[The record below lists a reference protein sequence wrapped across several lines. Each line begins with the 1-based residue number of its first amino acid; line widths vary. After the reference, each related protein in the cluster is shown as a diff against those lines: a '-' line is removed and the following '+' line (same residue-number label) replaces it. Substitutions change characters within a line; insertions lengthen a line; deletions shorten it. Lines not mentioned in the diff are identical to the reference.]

1 MNKRV
6 LVVEDEATIRE
17 FIVINLKRRGYE
29 TVEAHDGETA
39 LEIFALDRDFQIVL
53 LDIMMPGIDGIK
65 VCREIRK
72 MDANVGIIMLTART
86 QDVDKIRGFNQGA
99 DDYITKPFSPPEL
112 MVRVDSL
119 YRRVELT
126 AKNAQKQNEA
136 PETLTSGDIVLH
148 LRRRRLT
155 MNGVEMELTQIEYQ
169 LLEFFFSN
177 PDKEFTRDELLER
190 VWGANYVGQDKI
202 VDVNIRRLRMKI
214 EKDPS
219 RPMHI
224 ITVWGHGYKWRT

>member
-6 LVVEDEATIRE
+6 LVVEDEASIRE

-29 TVEAHDGETA
+29 AVEAENGERA
-39 LEIFALDRDFQIVL
+39 LEIFANDRDFQIVL
-53 LDIMMPGIDGIK
+53 LDIMMPGIDGLK

-72 MDANVGIIMLTART
+72 ADENIGIIMLTART
-86 QDVDKIRGFNQGA
+86 QNVDKIRGFNQGA

-119 YRRVELT
+119 YRRVEQSVASSIL
-126 AKNAQKQNEA
+126 AKKDGDV
-136 PETLTSGDIVLH
+136 LTSGEFKLH
-148 LRRRRLT
+148 IRRRTLEI
-155 MNGVEMELTQIEYQ
+155 NGEEMELTQMEYR
-169 LLEFFFSN
+169 LLEFFFTN
-177 PDKEFTRDELLER
+177 PEKETTRDELVEKI
-190 VWGANYVGQDKI
+190 WGENYVGQDKI
-202 VDVNIRRLRMKI
+202 VDVNIRRLRKKI

-224 ITVWGHGYKWRT
+224 ITVWGHGYKWRE